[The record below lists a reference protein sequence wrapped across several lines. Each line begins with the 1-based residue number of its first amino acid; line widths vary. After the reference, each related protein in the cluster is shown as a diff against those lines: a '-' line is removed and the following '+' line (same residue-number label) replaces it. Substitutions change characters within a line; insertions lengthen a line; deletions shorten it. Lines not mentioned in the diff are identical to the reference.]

1 MQVCASCRAGVPD
14 HFVLLATTMCVSF
27 IIHWHVQSVLS
38 NDVMEFLP
46 YVFQILAQLLE
57 LRPAPAPG
65 TSNLTPGY
73 ESLFPPLLTATL
85 WLRVGNVPALTQLM
99 QVSLM
104 LVVRFHRCMCT
115 SRQQMAVFLHTVT
128 PQHMNGF
135 WSNTHFE
142 FVTCVVDSYVQA
154 YLRRGAAFIA
164 SSNNMGPLLG
174 VWQQLLATPNQEEH
188 AFALMEALCEY
199 WLTDAR
205 TSCSAAV
212 WNGC

>member
-1 MQVCASCRAGVPD
+1 
-14 HFVLLATTMCVSF
+14 MCVSF

-104 LVVRFHRCMCT
+104 LVVCFHRCMCT

-128 PQHMNGF
+128 PQHMTASGV
-135 WSNTHFE
+135 THTSSSSH
-142 FVTCVVDSYVQA
+142 VLSTRMCRLTSVVALRSSHRPTTWDRCWVCGSSCWPHQTKRNMHSHSWKPCVST
-154 YLRRGAAFIA
+154 G
-164 SSNNMGPLLG
+164 
-174 VWQQLLATPNQEEH
+174 
-188 AFALMEALCEY
+188 
-199 WLTDAR
+199 
-205 TSCSAAV
+205 
-212 WNGC
+212 